1 MVGVW
6 WRCLKESRRI
16 SLTVVLFFVD
26 SLIVSHSILIGRSF
40 SADDGLIQYQW
51 AAHSVPFVRA
61 GLMR

>member
-1 MVGVW
+1 MVEVPE
-6 WRCLKESRRI
+6 RVTTDFSDSCS
-16 SLTVVLFFVD
+16 SFFID

>member
-1 MVGVW
+1 M
-6 WRCLKESRRI
+6 KEPRRI
-16 SLTVVLFFVD
+16 SLTVVLLFVD